1 MKITIQNEGLTVS
14 IDNHEMGS
22 TATEARDLCASAML
36 ALTYHP
42 DTVASVFPSEEDID
56 DAIREGVK
64 YAILEGVKEP
74 LEYKEDII

>member
-1 MKITIQNEGLTVS
+1 
-14 IDNHEMGS
+14 
-22 TATEARDLCASAML
+22 ML

>member
-1 MKITIQNEGLTVS
+1 
-14 IDNHEMGS
+14 MGS
-22 TATEARDLCASAML
+22 TATEARELCASAML

-42 DTVASVFPSEEDID
+42 DTVASVFPSEEDIE

-64 YAILEGVKEP
+64 YAILGGVKEP

>member
-1 MKITIQNEGLTVS
+1 MK
-14 IDNHEMGS
+14 
-22 TATEARDLCASAML
+22 
-36 ALTYHP
+36 YHP
-42 DTVASVFPSEEDID
+42 EPLASVFPTEEDVD